1 MKELIDKKE
10 ETVVYKHFNG
20 GLWVMIPGYPGYFAN
35 KEGDI
40 LGKRGNKLKKRINK
54 YGYETVSM
62 WKQGKNLTKLVHR
75 LVASCFIYN
84 KDVTK
89 NQIDHINGV
98 KHDNRVE
105 NLEWVT
111 NRENQKRA
119 IELGLVKHRK
129 GESHHQSKLSEEDV
143 RNIFLSFKTHTELSK
158 KYNISISNIRDIRYG
173 KIWKET
179 TKNLDNS
186 QQLLYLE
193 NGVRTL
199 TIEEIRKIYISE
211 GFYKDIAKLYNT
223 SARVVKG
230 IKNDLLCQYI
240 TKDLTPVKR
249 GLEPSEVKYIF
260 TAEKTYEELSKEFGV
275 SRGYIENIKNGH
287 MYRSITKN
295 LKRGVKY
302 KIKRLTKQQV
312 IYIYTCSKTIKE
324 LHQELNISK
333 STLYAVR
340 SQQNYKQVTEN
351 LQKGEW

>member
-1 MKELIDKKE
+1 MKKQPVDKGELII
-10 ETVVYKHFNG
+10 YKHING
-20 GLWVMIPGYPGYFAN
+20 DLWVTIPGYYGYFAN
-35 KEGDI
+35 RKGDI
-40 LGKRGNKLKKRINK
+40 LGKRGKKLKKSINR

-62 WKQGKNLTKLVHR
+62 CKQGKNLTKSVHR

-84 KDVTK
+84 KDATK

-98 KHDNRVE
+98 KHDNRAE

-111 NRENQKRA
+111 NSENQKRA

-143 RNIFLSFKTHTELSK
+143 KNIFLSFETHTELSK
-158 KYNISISNIRDIRYG
+158 KYNISISNISSIRYG
-173 KIWKET
+173 ETWKET

-199 TIEEIRKIYISE
+199 TIEEIRAIYISE

-223 SARVVKG
+223 SAGVVRG

-249 GLEPSEVKYIF
+249 GLEPSEVEYIF

-302 KIKRLTKQQV
+302 KRKKLTKQQV
-312 IYIYTCSKTIKE
+312 IYIYTCSKTIEE

-340 SQQNYKQVTEN
+340 SQQNYKRVTEN
-351 LQKGEW
+351 LQKGKW